1 VKRTPHII
9 AQLFWQPFEV
19 KFKSIENRLEMHKRV
34 ISEEIDV
41 FQTSKLIEIRRHQ
54 LDQLQQSRTN
64 GNDINNFFKAQQKLI
79 ADLDDNIK
87 KVQTAKATEDAKLH
101 SSKSEHIKEIQAI
114 YRALSVAEFGNVS
127 LELARRNSTHSHS
140 NRHEMS

>member
-1 VKRTPHII
+1 
-9 AQLFWQPFEV
+9 
-19 KFKSIENRLEMHKRV
+19 MHKRV

-54 LDQLQQSRTN
+54 LDELRQSRSN
-64 GNDINNFFKAQQKLI
+64 YNDINNFFKAQQNLI
-79 ADLDDNIK
+79 ADLDNNIK
-87 KVQTAKATEDAKLH
+87 KVQTAKATEDTKLH

-127 LELARRNSTHSHS
+127 LELAGRNSAHSHS
-140 NRHEMS
+140 NRHEVP